1 MEIKEYLQEY
11 KKRVDGELEKY
22 FELKT
27 KQAAGLHPL
36 AEEAVGMIKDI
47 TMSGG
52 KRIRPAII
60 YYSYLANGGKDNEE
74 IVKTSMSIELAHIF
88 LLIHDDIIDKDDFR
102 HNVPT
107 VHRRY
112 EEKALRV
119 MSPQKVR
126 EDAKHF
132 GTSMAIIVGDMASSM
147 TQEIIFNSSFP
158 PDTIVKALNAMQEIV
173 YRTLP
178 GEMMDVEME
187 LRGRA
192 DEEEILKM
200 HEGKTAHY
208 TFEGPIHMGW
218 VLAGEISKENM
229 DNFSKYA
236 LSVGKAFQIR
246 DDILGVFGREDKLG
260 KPVGSDII
268 EGKQTLL
275 ILKARERGSGSQQ
288 KIIDELL
295 GKRNLLSGELEAMRR
310 IIRETGSL
318 EYSQKLAEKLVK
330 EGLNFLHKVDF
341 KNVEAR
347 DFFEKIADYIIKR
360 NF

>member
-11 KKRVDGELEKY
+11 RKKVDKELEKY

-27 KQAAGLHPL
+27 KQAVDLHPL
-36 AEEAVGMIKDI
+36 AEEAVGVIKDI

-60 YYSYLANGGKDNEE
+60 YYSYLANGGVSNEE

-102 HNVPT
+102 HGVPT
-107 VHRRY
+107 AHRRY
-112 EEKALRV
+112 EKKALRV
-119 MSPQKVR
+119 MSHQKVK

-132 GTSMAIIVGDMASSM
+132 GTSMAIVVGDMASSM

-158 PDTIVKALNAMQEIV
+158 SDTIIKALNAMQEIV

-200 HEGKTAHY
+200 HEGKTARY

-218 VLAGEISKENM
+218 VLAGGVSRDNM

-236 LSVGKAFQIR
+236 LPVGKAFQIR
-246 DDILGVFGREDKLG
+246 DDILGVFGQEDKLG

-275 ILKARERGSGSQQ
+275 ILKARERGNNSQR
-288 KIIDELL
+288 KIVDELL
-295 GKRNLLSGELEAMRR
+295 GKRDLSLEELEEIRK

-318 EYSQKLAEKLVK
+318 NYSQELAERMVK
-330 EGLNFLHKVDF
+330 EGLEFLHKVDF
-341 KNVEAR
+341 KNAEAK
-347 DFFEKIADYIIKR
+347 DFFEKVADYIIR
-360 NF
+360 RSV

>member
-246 DDILGVFGREDKLG
+246 DDKF
-260 KPVGSDII
+260 
-268 EGKQTLL
+268 
-275 ILKARERGSGSQQ
+275 SG
-288 KIIDELL
+288 
-295 GKRNLLSGELEAMRR
+295 G
-310 IIRETGSL
+310 
-318 EYSQKLAEKLVK
+318 
-330 EGLNFLHKVDF
+330 
-341 KNVEAR
+341 
-347 DFFEKIADYIIKR
+347 
-360 NF
+360 